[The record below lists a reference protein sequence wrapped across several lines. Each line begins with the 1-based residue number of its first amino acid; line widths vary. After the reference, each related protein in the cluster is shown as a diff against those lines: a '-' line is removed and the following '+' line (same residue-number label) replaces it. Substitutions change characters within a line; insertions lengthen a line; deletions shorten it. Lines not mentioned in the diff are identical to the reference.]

1 MVGLPA
7 AMALP
12 VGLLE
17 VVGGI
22 ALLVWFLTS
31 VAYVLFIVEMI
42 GSTILLNRYMKI
54 IAFSVHYVYI
64 MATCRQY
71 YYNLA

>member
-42 GSTILLNRYMKI
+42 GSTIFVKPLYENHC
-54 IAFSVHYVYI
+54 F
-64 MATCRQY
+64 
-71 YYNLA
+71 

>member
-64 MATCRQY
+64 MY
-71 YYNLA
+71 I

>member
-12 VGLLE
+12 VGLLKVLE
-17 VVGGI
+17 GI

-31 VAYVLFIVEMI
+31 VAYVLPIVEVI
-42 GSTILLNRYMKI
+42 GSTIFIKPLYENSC
-54 IAFSVHYVYI
+54 F
-64 MATCRQY
+64 
-71 YYNLA
+71 